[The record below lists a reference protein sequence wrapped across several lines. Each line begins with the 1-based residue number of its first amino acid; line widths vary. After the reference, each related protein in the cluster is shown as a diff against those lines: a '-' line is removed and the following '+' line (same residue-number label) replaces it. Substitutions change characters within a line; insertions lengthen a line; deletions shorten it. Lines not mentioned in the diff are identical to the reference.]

1 MTFPTERDGLLPAS
15 PMMGEV
21 KRAGAEAECFSS
33 TVLFMG
39 RAGERASWPVVR

>member
-1 MTFPTERDGLLPAS
+1 MAFPTERDGALPAS
-15 PMMGEV
+15 PMKGEGEG
-21 KRAGAEAECFSS
+21 AGAEAECFSS